1 MSFPDPPPPPSYMPP
16 PFAGGGGDVGTF
28 WPQIPMNNEHPDLHS
43 QFEHAPPFKRPR
55 NFESNPPNSAPF
67 PPMNP
72 RMNPPNPPVNKGTT
86 HIFFKTR
93 VCMKFMEGNCRNGEN
108 CTFAHGAED
117 LRQPPP
123 NWQELV
129 KDRGTGNWN
138 DDQRI
143 IHRMKICKKFY
154 NGEECPY
161 GDKCNFLHEDPS
173 KFKTDPGRPW
183 ESSRESFRESSVIRI
198 GTMGPMVGDGS
209 GSDQPDQPETNKHV
223 NASSDDFRFNMKPA
237 YWKTKI
243 CSKWELTGQCPF
255 GERCHFAHG
264 QSDLQVPGSRIE
276 AEVMNTGSIP
286 AKPLFVPINDV
297 SPTNMLV
304 GAPIKEDG
312 EGKKCLR
319 KWKGTKKIN
328 RIYADWIDDLTPP
341 HSLPSTLES

>member
-1 MSFPDPPPPPSYMPP
+1 MSFPDPPPPSPYMPP
-16 PFAGGGGDVGTF
+16 PFSGGDAGTF
-28 WPQIPMNNEHPDLHS
+28 WPQIPMNNEHPDMNS

-93 VCMKFMEGNCRNGEN
+93 VCMKFIEGNCRNGEN
-108 CTFAHGAED
+108 CTFAHGSED

-129 KDRGTGNWN
+129 SGKDRGPGNWN

-143 IHRMKICKKFY
+143 IHRMKICRKFY

-161 GDKCNFLHEDPS
+161 GDKCNFLHEEPS
-173 KFKTDPGRPW
+173 KFKTDMLRP
-183 ESSRESFRESSVIRI
+183 RENSRESSVIRI
-198 GTMGPMVGDGS
+198 GTMEQGNGS
-209 GSDQPDQPETNKHV
+209 DQPETNTPV

-237 YWKTKI
+237 YWKTKL

-255 GERCHFAHG
+255 RERCHFAHG
-264 QSDLQVPGSRIE
+264 KSELQVPSGHVE
-276 AEVMNTGSIP
+276 AEAMNTGSIA
-286 AKPLFVPINDV
+286 AKPPLYVPVNDV
-297 SPTNMLV
+297 SPPTMVV
-304 GAPIKEDG
+304 GAPTKEG
-312 EGKKCLR
+312 EGKKCLQ

-341 HSLPSTLES
+341 HSLPSTVES